1 MNNIP
6 ERIFL
11 QIGDEDDL
19 HPDNDFQKEAIH
31 VTWHTGKINDN
42 DIEYKLVGKE
52 DKKESEASLWADVRD
67 IFKEP
72 GALQVLRKR
81 FIITRKNK

>member
-1 MNNIP
+1 MKNIP

-11 QIGDEDDL
+11 QLGEDADYV
-19 HPDNDFQKEAIH
+19 NDYNELRTVSFS
-31 VTWHTGKINDN
+31 TDKINDN

>member
-1 MNNIP
+1 MTP
-6 ERIFL
+6 EQKEKFRIFL
-11 QIGDEDDL
+11 YDETTASFDNRDD
-19 HPDNDFQKEAIH
+19 
-31 VTWHTGKINDN
+31 VGKIIKWVEDN
-42 DIEYKLVGKE
+42 IENAPLTG
-52 DKKESEASLWADVRD
+52 KKESEASLWADVRD